1 MSIWGSIG
9 EPLSIPD
16 RDHHDGH
23 RRAVDPN
30 ALSTVDVAHARMWN
44 ELVRLYVDEF
54 GEHEA
59 TVYLTIPEAEALRAL
74 LQAAIEHIQKLR

>member
-1 MSIWGSIG
+1 MWGSVG

-23 RRAVDPN
+23 SGVDDPN
-30 ALSTVDVAHARMWN
+30 ARSTVDVAHARMWN
-44 ELVRLYVDEF
+44 ELVRLWVDEF
-54 GEHEA
+54 GMHEA
-59 TVYLTIPEAEALRAL
+59 TVYLTIPEAEALRVL